1 MKKSVIYLRNSSE
14 NQNCDESL
22 KIQKNQ
28 CLSYAKAN
36 KIEIAKIFQEAAKSG
51 IKTDDREQLKC
62 LLDFC
67 SKNKNVDWVIVY
79 KIDRFTR
86 NSNDLR
92 LIKKFFDSKKTS
104 LVCVYE

>member
-1 MKKSVIYLRNSSE
+1 MKKSIIYLRNSSE

-22 KIQKNQ
+22 KLQRNQ

-36 KIEIAKIFQEAAKSG
+36 KLEIVKIFQEAAKSG
-51 IKTDDREQLKC
+51 IKTEGREQLKE

-67 SKNKNVDWVIVY
+67 SKNNNVDLVIVY

-86 NSNDLR
+86 NSDDLR
-92 LIKKFFDSKKTS
+92 SIKKIFDSKEIS
-104 LVCVYE
+104 LVCVSE